1 MRRVLAL
8 LLFVVLA
15 VPALSLA
22 AAAGAELDVWVMEPG
37 NPDVEKLI
45 RAVKTDFEGTHA
57 GVTVNLQFIPW
68 LSAWQ
73 KITTAVAG
81 GEAPDVSELGT
92 TMTPFYA
99 EMGALLDMGPYVDRW
114 GIRKDLDPGLTE
126 SATSEG
132 RLYGVPWYGGARLLM
147 YRKDLFEAAGI
158 KKAPATWDEFLADA
172 KLLTKV
178 GKDGKVERYG
188 FAFQGGAGR
197 LTWLPFIW
205 QNGGEIAVKKDGKWV
220 STLDSPQ
227 AVEALRFY
235 TDLLLKHHLAPEAS
249 LTWSALNARQ
259 AFALGDA
266 AMLIEGPWAIGA
278 LKKTNPDIEKV
289 LGVALLPG
297 RKQMATFAGGSN
309 FVVFRQSKQK
319 ELAAE
324 FVRLMVSE
332 KYQLELARLLKFL
345 PGRISLQKNKLFTS
359 DPILKVAVEQMEYGR
374 SFPAAAGWGAVEKT
388 NLPNTMMDRILTG
401 KMTVEQAAAWAADK
415 MTDLFTP

>member
-1 MRRVLAL
+1 
-8 LLFVVLA
+8 
-15 VPALSLA
+15 
-22 AAAGAELDVWVMEPG
+22 
-37 NPDVEKLI
+37 
-45 RAVKTDFEGTHA
+45 
-57 GVTVNLQFIPW
+57 
-68 LSAWQ
+68 
-73 KITTAVAG
+73 
-81 GEAPDVSELGT
+81 
-92 TMTPFYA
+92 
-99 EMGALLDMGPYVDRW
+99 
-114 GIRKDLDPGLTE
+114 
-126 SATSEG
+126 
-132 RLYGVPWYGGARLLM
+132 M

-158 KKAPATWDEFLADA
+158 KKAPTTWDEFLADA

-205 QNGGEIAVKKDGKWV
+205 QNGGEIAVKKDGRWV
-220 STLDSPQ
+220 SALDSPQ
-227 AVEALRFY
+227 AVEALKFY

-297 RKQMATFAGGSN
+297 NKRMATFAGGSN

-324 FVRLMVSE
+324 FVHLMVSE

-345 PGRISLQKNKLFTS
+345 PGRISLQKNKMFTS

-374 SFPAAAGWGAVEKT
+374 SFPAVAGWGAVEKT
-388 NLPNTMMDRILTG
+388 NLPNIMMDRILTG